1 MRPKPWLAGRSYA
14 ISYARRPQF
23 AHTIR
28 NTQPHRRK
36 YACPKPLCPRRP
48 SSFYGSTTPTELEHR
63 GAPGSHWRGRAPPAC
78 AHCARALRLL
88 PPLSMAASPARGGP
102 WDFDFSPRSRP
113 GTAAAAAAP
122 TPPQEWQGVASHAR
136 LGASPPRSRPS
147 TSSSPARSATGTR
160 CRYYFEPA
168 LLDARPTGA
177 SRFSAALRGRG
188 KQPRATLEHYDV
200 VPAWDLDDPQ
210 LDTCVAR
217 HQPERDPAGP
227 SRQAPPCRGPC
238 RQLLALLL

>member
-1 MRPKPWLAGRSYA
+1 MPLWW
-14 ISYARRPQF
+14 ISA
-23 AHTIR
+23 
-28 NTQPHRRK
+28 
-36 YACPKPLCPRRP
+36 
-48 SSFYGSTTPTELEHR
+48 
-63 GAPGSHWRGRAPPAC
+63 
-78 AHCARALRLL
+78 
-88 PPLSMAASPARGGP
+88 
-102 WDFDFSPRSRP
+102 
-113 GTAAAAAAP
+113 
-122 TPPQEWQGVASHAR
+122 V
-136 LGASPPRSRPS
+136 
-147 TSSSPARSATGTR
+147 
-160 CRYYFEPA
+160 FEPA

-238 RQLLALLL
+238 RQLLAVEAFSVLSCLTDAPASLLLHP